1 MIFILILILF
11 LLSLFLFVYTCNKEG
26 LDNCNTAPIAGSTA
40 GEITN
45 STQISNLQNQI
56 NTLDSDLRQQVS
68 TNTGQI
74 TTISNNI
81 KELGDLRQTV
91 TSLSDT
97 IQKTQLAV
105 QNIGQQLQQQ
115 SDNVTNQS

>member
-11 LLSLFLFVYTCNKEG
+11 LLSLFLFVYNFKKEG
-26 LDNCNTAPIAGSTA
+26 LDNCNTSPITGSTV

-45 STQISNLQNQI
+45 STQISTLQNQI

-81 KELGDLRQTV
+81 KGLGDLRQTV
-91 TSLSDT
+91 TGLSDT
-97 IQKTQLAV
+97 IKKTELAV